1 MKAAEII
8 LNADQLNRL
17 FPFYFILNKE
27 MQVESMG
34 ESLKKVLPENSFGN
48 FKDIFTIKR
57 PFLSSLDFDMLCANS
72 NELILIGTNGA
83 NPISLR
89 GQFEHLFQSEKIIF
103 IGSPW
108 ITSTEELSN
117 TGLKLNDFSP
127 NDPIIDMLHML
138 KSVQI
143 TNEELKQVL
152 LKLNKQKN
160 ELKQSAQS
168 LSEINQRYE
177 WVSKATS
184 DAIWDWEI
192 NTNKVFYGQGFQR
205 VFGYSPNEIVQNV
218 EFWMQRV
225 HPEDYENLIKNI
237 EAAID
242 TNASLWKG
250 EYRFKKADGN
260 YAVASDNAVIVRN
273 EAGIAIRMIGAIED
287 ITQRKKEEERLKLI
301 ESVIKNTH
309 DSVMIT
315 LATKALPIIYVN
327 EAFTKMSGYTSE
339 EVIGKSPKILQGTKT
354 DSAQLNHVREALANW
369 KPSEATVLNYR
380 KNGEEFWINFSISPV
395 FNDVNEVTHWISIE
409 RDVTNLLNT
418 QNEIALQKKFTEDI
432 LNNIP
437 ADIAVLDIDHN
448 YVFVNPHAIKN
459 DEIRKWLV
467 GKNDFDYIK
476 MKSAD
481 DSLAKTRRKYFE
493 QAVSSRTRIEWIDE
507 HKTRAGETRYSL
519 RNYYPYFEKNTLKF
533 IIGYGIDI
541 TKQKSI
547 EIKLKS
553 VNQELEQFAYVASH
567 DLQEPLR
574 MITSFLS
581 QLEKK
586 YSTVIDDK
594 GKEYIYFAVDGA
606 KRMRQII
613 LDLLEFSRIGKTDSI
628 LREVDINTII
638 SEIIILHKNQIK
650 ELDAIVDYTKL
661 PILNIYRSPIR
672 QVFQNLISNSLK
684 YHRKNVKPEISISAE
699 EKKDEWLFVIKDNGI
714 GIDEKYFEKIF
725 LIFQR
730 LHNKDEYSGTG
741 IGLAITKKIIE
752 NMGGNIWVSSIENEG
767 SSFYFTIPKKI
778 IN

>member
-138 KSVQI
+138 KSAQI

-287 ITQRKKEEERLKLI
+287 ITQRKKEEERLK
-301 ESVIKNTH
+301 
-309 DSVMIT
+309 
-315 LATKALPIIYVN
+315 
-327 EAFTKMSGYTSE
+327 
-339 EVIGKSPKILQGTKT
+339 
-354 DSAQLNHVREALANW
+354 
-369 KPSEATVLNYR
+369 
-380 KNGEEFWINFSISPV
+380 
-395 FNDVNEVTHWISIE
+395 
-409 RDVTNLLNT
+409 
-418 QNEIALQKKFTEDI
+418 
-432 LNNIP
+432 
-437 ADIAVLDIDHN
+437 
-448 YVFVNPHAIKN
+448 
-459 DEIRKWLV
+459 
-467 GKNDFDYIK
+467 
-476 MKSAD
+476 
-481 DSLAKTRRKYFE
+481 
-493 QAVSSRTRIEWIDE
+493 
-507 HKTRAGETRYSL
+507 
-519 RNYYPYFEKNTLKF
+519 
-533 IIGYGIDI
+533 
-541 TKQKSI
+541 
-547 EIKLKS
+547 
-553 VNQELEQFAYVASH
+553 
-567 DLQEPLR
+567 
-574 MITSFLS
+574 
-581 QLEKK
+581 
-586 YSTVIDDK
+586 
-594 GKEYIYFAVDGA
+594 
-606 KRMRQII
+606 
-613 LDLLEFSRIGKTDSI
+613 
-628 LREVDINTII
+628 
-638 SEIIILHKNQIK
+638 
-650 ELDAIVDYTKL
+650 
-661 PILNIYRSPIR
+661 
-672 QVFQNLISNSLK
+672 
-684 YHRKNVKPEISISAE
+684 
-699 EKKDEWLFVIKDNGI
+699 
-714 GIDEKYFEKIF
+714 
-725 LIFQR
+725 
-730 LHNKDEYSGTG
+730 
-741 IGLAITKKIIE
+741 
-752 NMGGNIWVSSIENEG
+752 
-767 SSFYFTIPKKI
+767 
-778 IN
+778 